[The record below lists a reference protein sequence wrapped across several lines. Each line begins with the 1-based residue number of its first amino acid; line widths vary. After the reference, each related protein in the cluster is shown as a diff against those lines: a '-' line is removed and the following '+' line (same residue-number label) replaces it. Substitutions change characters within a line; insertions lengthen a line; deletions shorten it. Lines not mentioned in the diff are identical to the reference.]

1 MMWHW
6 DQGHLAYF
14 QFDALREI
22 AAFAKAHDFKQAS
35 RVELLASTGLDFAA
49 PRTHSPWRNYSRAL
63 KLCLLVSEVQQKA
76 RPTPV
81 AEILSQPGLVTCD
94 EYLHFLVRA
103 TTEPSPALKGWRP
116 NATFRYPLLFALKYL
131 LAKTAISTSP
141 VAAIDEVIGAY
152 KKTGF
157 NGTEDHG
164 KFINALKAGVDYAA
178 IGRTFK
184 DRVRR
189 QPRESL
195 LVISQISYLHV
206 ADRKIT
212 VSLHPEDA
220 NSIFCD
226 LQPIIGPREGDPNAE
241 ILRLASLFRDGSTNI
256 DFDFPHTIIDD
267 VVESGFCEG
276 SKVKK
281 THVVI
286 ERNSALR
293 DQFFAARPKPICNVC
308 RLETTKSYPWTER
321 VLDIHHLLPLSS
333 GTRVEENSTTF
344 ADLVPVCPT
353 CHRATHR
360 YYDNWLA
367 RMNCKDFRSRREAL
381 TVYNSMKREFPG
393 LKYA

>member
-1 MMWHW
+1 MWHW
-6 DQGHLAYF
+6 DQGHLPYF

-22 AAFAKAHDFKQAS
+22 AAFAMTHDFKRAS
-35 RVELLASTGLDFAA
+35 RAELLASTGLDFAA
-49 PRTHSPWRNYSRAL
+49 PKTHSPWRNYSRAL
-63 KLCLLVSEVQQKA
+63 KQCLLVSVVQKKA

-94 EYLHFLVRA
+94 EYLHFLARA

-131 LAKTAISTSP
+131 LAKTAISASP

-152 KKTGF
+152 KETRFK
-157 NGTEDHG
+157 GTEDQT
-164 KFINALKAGVDYAA
+164 KFIDAINAGIDYAA
-178 IGRTFK
+178 IGRTVEQN
-184 DRVRR
+184 VRR
-189 QPRESL
+189 QARESL

-206 ADRKIT
+206 DDYKIT
-212 VSLHPEDA
+212 VSLH
-220 NSIFCD
+220 
-226 LQPIIGPREGDPNAE
+226 QKGPREGNPNAE
-241 ILRLASLFRDGSTNI
+241 IRRLASLFRDGSTII

-267 VVESGFCEG
+267 VVESGFREG

-293 DQFFAARPKPICNVC
+293 KQFFAARPTPICDVC
-308 RLETTKSYPWTER
+308 RLETAKSYPWAEQ

-344 ADLVPVCPT
+344 DDLVPVCPT
-353 CHRATHR
+353 CHKATHR
-360 YYDNWLA
+360 FYDNWLA
-367 RMNCKDFRSRREAL
+367 RMNHKDFRSRGEAL